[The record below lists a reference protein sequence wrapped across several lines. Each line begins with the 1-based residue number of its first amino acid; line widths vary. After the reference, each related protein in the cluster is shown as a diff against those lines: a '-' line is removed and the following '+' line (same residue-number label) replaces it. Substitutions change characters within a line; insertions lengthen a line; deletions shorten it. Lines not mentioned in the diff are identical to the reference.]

1 MARVSR
7 FLLLVSIAAVLAMT
21 FAGCAPS
28 SFKLSATCNP
38 EAAGSIS
45 PSSGTYDKGV
55 EVDVT
60 ATPAAG
66 YRFDHWEGG
75 ASGKSPT
82 VQLTMDSTKKLTAY
96 FTKTYTVSVSSTPAN
111 SGSVSPNGGTYDE
124 GKEVTLAATPAEY
137 YKFNGWSGDTSGSSD
152 HVTITVDSNKTI
164 VASFVKLTY
173 AVQTQVDAS
182 GGGTI
187 DPASGTFEAG
197 THVQITATPA
207 TGYRFDHWGGTATGS
222 TNPLNLLVNGDK
234 TVTAYFTKT
243 YILTVSASPNG
254 SCTVDPSSGV
264 YDTGTVVTLTATAL
278 FPYAFDHWSGTDN
291 DAANPTT
298 VTMSA
303 DKSVTAYFTQLSP
316 GAVQTVTG
324 SYWGQEVSTQIQL
337 VAGQWVQAGVVT
349 NGGPIPLRILGP
361 LLDVVKN
368 LGGVDGG
375 SFTFQANTTGTY
387 YFDFMNNGGSY
398 FSPISWTLNYAVY
411 S

>member
-7 FLLLVSIAAVLAMT
+7 FLLIISIAAVLAMT
-21 FAGCAPS
+21 FVGCAPS
-28 SFKLSATCNP
+28 SFKLSASCSP
-38 EAAGSIS
+38 EAAGSVD

-75 ASGKSPT
+75 ASGQSPT
-82 VQLTMDSTKKLTAY
+82 VQLTMDSTKRLTAY
-96 FTKTYTVSVSSTPAN
+96 FTKTYTVSVSTTPAS

-124 GKEVTLAATPAEY
+124 GKEVTLAATSAQY
-137 YKFNGWSGDTSGSSD
+137 YKFNGWSGDASGSSD

-173 AVQTQVDAS
+173 TLQTQVDTS
-182 GGGTI
+182 GGGTV

-197 THVQITATPA
+197 THVQVTATPA
-207 TGYRFDHWGGTATGS
+207 SGYRFDHWGGSNTST

-243 YILTVSASPNG
+243 YTLTVSGSPNG

-264 YDTGTVVTLTATAL
+264 YDTGRVATLTATAL
-278 FPYAFDHWSGTDN
+278 FPYGFDHWSGTDN
-291 DAANPTT
+291 DVVNPTT
-298 VTMSA
+298 VTMSS
-303 DKSVTAYFTQLSP
+303 DKSVTAYFKQLSP
-316 GAVQTVTG
+316 GSDQSISGGGCNPESIPVQL
-324 SYWGQEVSTQIQL
+324 Q
-337 VAGQWVQAGVVT
+337 AGQWVQGQIGASTYDMGVRIT
-349 NGGPIPLRILGP
+349 DPNGT
-361 LLDVVKN
+361 VVKE
-368 LGGVDGG
+368 LGRTRQS
-375 SFTFQANTTGTY
+375 SFTFQAQISGTY
-387 YFDFMNNGGSY
+387 YFVIYDIYGLGCAHY
-398 FSPISWTLNYAVY
+398 TLTYTIY